1 VENEQFTVEELDHNK
16 VVREPTA
23 ALIIAFLLLLIPL
36 MILYAILRKW
46 L

>member
-1 VENEQFTVEELDHNK
+1 VQNEQFTVEELDHNK

-23 ALIIAFLLLLIPL
+23 ALILAFLLLLIPL
-36 MILYAILRKW
+36 MFLCVILRKW